1 MKDCRL
7 LATIRNDQLHFE
19 AQDVSLEGLAN
30 MAGFL
35 QIFAG
40 CESLKQGLDI
50 DDIKGN
56 MLDIHLAAMEAVEA
70 QMGKWRQEE
79 AQKGGTDEDSI

>member
-1 MKDCRL
+1 MQDCRL
-7 LATIRNDQLHFE
+7 LVTVRNDQIHFE

-35 QIFAG
+35 QVFAG
-40 CESLKQGLDI
+40 RESLKQGLDM
-50 DDIKGN
+50 DDIKDH

-70 QMGKWRQEE
+70 QMGKWIQEGKE
-79 AQKGGTDEDSI
+79 EGC

>member
-1 MKDCRL
+1 MQDCSLRV
-7 LATIRNDQLHFE
+7 TVRDDQIHFE

-35 QIFAG
+35 QVFAG
-40 CESLKQGLDI
+40 RESLKQGLSL
-50 DDIKGN
+50 DDIKDH

-70 QMGKWRQEE
+70 QMEKWIQEE
-79 AQKGGTDEDSI
+79 TDILDT

>member
-1 MKDCRL
+1 MQDCRL
-7 LATIRNDQLHFE
+7 LVTVRNDQIHFE

-35 QIFAG
+35 QVFAG
-40 CESLKQGLDI
+40 RESLKQGLDM
-50 DDIKGN
+50 DDIKDH

-70 QMGKWRQEE
+70 QMGKWIQEGKNILD
-79 AQKGGTDEDSI
+79 A